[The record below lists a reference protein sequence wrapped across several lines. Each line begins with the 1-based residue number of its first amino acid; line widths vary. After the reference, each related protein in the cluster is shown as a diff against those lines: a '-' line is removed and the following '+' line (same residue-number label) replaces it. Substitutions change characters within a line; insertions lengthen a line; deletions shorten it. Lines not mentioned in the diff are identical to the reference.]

1 MRITNSMMVTN
12 SLRDLNL
19 SLGRLQKTQTQ
30 LSTGRQIT
38 KASDDPTGTATAM
51 GLRKQLNRADHYSR
65 SLEDAHGWLNTADAT
80 LTSGLDL
87 LAKAKEITVAASNSG
102 GISDPNAR
110 VAMSI
115 ELRSIR
121 TQMLSLANTT
131 YGNRS
136 IFNGTASGA
145 AYSST
150 GTYLGNTGSVV
161 RDVAAQDSMAIN
173 LTGTQIFGTAG
184 GAVGD
189 MFEVLDRLAT
199 AVLAGNDAA
208 IATEHTNLDGATQ
221 LMAAATVDTGSRAAK
236 VEAVRSRALDEVLRM
251 REQLSNIEDVDPATA
266 ILTSQMQENAYQAA
280 LQVAAKILPMSL
292 LDFMR

>member
-1 MRITNSMMVTN
+1 MRVTASMMTTN
-12 SLRDLNL
+12 TLRDLNL

-38 KASDDPTGTATAM
+38 KASDNPTGTATAM
-51 GLRKQLNRADHYSR
+51 GLRKSLNRADQYSR
-65 SLEDAHGWLNTADAT
+65 SLDDAAAWLATADAT

-87 LAKAKEITVAASNSG
+87 LARAKELAVAASNSG

-110 VAMSI
+110 IAMST

-121 TQMLSLANTT
+121 TQMLGLANTT
-131 YGNRS
+131 QGTRS
-136 IFNGTASGA
+136 IFNGTAAGA

-150 GTYLGNTGSVV
+150 GVYNGNAGTVV
-161 RDVAAQDSMAIN
+161 RDVAAQDSLAIN
-173 LTGTQIFGTAG
+173 LTGPQVFGTAG

-236 VEAVRSRALDEVLRM
+236 VENIRGRAADEVLRL
-251 REQLSNIEDVDPATA
+251 RDQLSNIEDIDPATA
-266 ILTSQMQENAYQAA
+266 ILTEKMQENSYQAA
-280 LQVAAKILPMSL
+280 LQVAAKILPMTL
-292 LDFMR
+292 LDFLR